1 MTDSSNSF
9 IFQGTK
15 QPWLIFFRIFS
26 PLLVSNDLCTVL
38 YIHSTANNGPI
49 IPRWVLTLYK
59 NSPKNALSSIIGG
72 WCFYRTTSKITK
84 IGCPRFCTTH
94 LLFPSELSLQHDH
107 YSWLAKLCQ
116 RGVFLFIFLRALKNS
131 QNSSNKKGLLGL
143 YKNCFCYICS
153 TYTP

>member
-15 QPWLIFFRIFS
+15 QPWLIFFVFFLLYSFQAICAQFYTYIVLLTMDQS
-26 PLLVSNDLCTVL
+26 YHGGFWPFTKIAPKMHCPLLLE
-38 YIHSTANNGPI
+38 A
-49 IPRWVLTLYK
+49 
-59 NSPKNALSSIIGG
+59 GG

-131 QNSSNKKGLLGL
+131 QNSSNKKGLLSL
-143 YKNCFCYICS
+143 YKNCFCYICMF
-153 TYTP
+153 